1 MDMQTN
7 TLALA
12 AVYADAAGMIIKSQQ
27 ALKAAHGS
35 LWQGYAAAGKA
46 AVKAKHSAKIM
57 KDSLRLAISAS
68 GGELSQG
75 TYNRYSPI
83 VSAIVDR
90 ILTNE
95 VGTETL
101 DLPFAECDKLVK
113 EWRQAAKEQQQATKE
128 QQPANEAG
136 EQQETQEMDERQALL
151 LRLIVI
157 TSSMDDEHL
166 STFVQFAELL
176 AQMSHDDLSISLA
189 ENMGE

>member
-1 MDMQTN
+1 MDMQVN
-7 TLALA
+7 ALALA
-12 AVYADAAGMIIKSQQ
+12 SVYADAAATIIKSQN
-27 ALKAAHGS
+27 AIKAAHGS
-35 LWQGYAAAGKA
+35 LWKGYTEAGRAACAAG
-46 AVKAKHSAKIM
+46 HSSKVM

-83 VSAIVDR
+83 VSAIVDK

-95 VGTETL
+95 VGAETL

-113 EWRQAAKEQQQATKE
+113 EWRQTTKEQQRATKE
-128 QQPANEAG
+128 QKPANEAG
-136 EQQETQEMDERQALL
+136 EQQETQEMDGRAALL
-151 LRLIVI
+151 SRLATI